1 MIEGQSRYACFGT
14 GVKTV
19 EDKAEFSSGGRSNRL
34 IGYLIAIAV
43 VFAVLFG
50 LRALIDLYREAEKK
64 NKKVEDL
71 KLTSVDGEVTITLP
85 FCVYEGEAFKSGEY
99 FPRTQYRY
107 AACDS
112 ENEFYE
118 KVVFASPYY
127 RWTVAERHGEV
138 LPARAKSIPKE
149 GGYVYFLKDNRYFL
163 LEFRQNSR
171 SGYSKYYLE
180 LSETL
185 LDVNAGEDGTGYFAF
200 PAEYPSVHNRSL
212 DRAKTHE
219 YRYDRMLGFGCYEE
233 LAQFYGAMDESQ
245 RFLDEAG
252 RTIYVRLFGNTDGV
266 KETVAQIVCGEDAVR
281 ISFVSVAD
289 VQAEFENAFSE

>member
-1 MIEGQSRYACFGT
+1 M
-14 GVKTV
+14 
-19 EDKAEFSSGGRSNRL
+19 
-34 IGYLIAIAV
+34 
-43 VFAVLFG
+43 
-50 LRALIDLYREAEKK
+50 
-64 NKKVEDL
+64 
-71 KLTSVDGEVTITLP
+71 
-85 FCVYEGEAFKSGEY
+85 
-99 FPRTQYRY
+99 
-107 AACDS
+107 
-112 ENEFYE
+112 
-118 KVVFASPYY
+118 
-127 RWTVAERHGEV
+127 
-138 LPARAKSIPKE
+138 
-149 GGYVYFLKDNRYFL
+149 
-163 LEFRQNSR
+163 LEFRQKIR
-171 SGYSKYYLE
+171 SGYRKYYLE
-180 LSETL
+180 ISETL

-233 LAQFYGAMDESQ
+233 LAQFYSAMDESQ